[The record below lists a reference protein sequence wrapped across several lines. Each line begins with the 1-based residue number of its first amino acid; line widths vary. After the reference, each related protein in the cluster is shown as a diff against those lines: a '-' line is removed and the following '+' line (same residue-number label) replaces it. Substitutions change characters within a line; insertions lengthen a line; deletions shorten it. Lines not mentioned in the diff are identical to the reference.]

1 MQAILNKANF
11 LAALVRVRCLSEANV
26 TVTISQEESFIVTS
40 NEESKGYGNPAL
52 QIKSCFTTDGIKNQ
66 GSMIFSFNAKKLMKM
81 IKSLS
86 GEDFKI
92 SLRNNKAVIEKSKVR
107 FNLDVNGDITSSA
120 WPVISNFRKV
130 SLASLSFLIE
140 KSIYAISGKEDDC
153 RFYESC
159 LLLDKGDRDGFARMV
174 ATDGHVLMTSEARE
188 VALFADLP
196 SKGILLPYQGVIAL
210 LSLLGI
216 YADEE
221 EAIDYGFTD
230 SMLEIRLAGT
240 ETIISM
246 GFINREYPDY
256 RRILSSQPEK
266 GKGSVSLNS
275 DVLNT
280 LKRISI
286 MSDVVSFTASMD
298 NIKVTSLGNIADEG
312 AFEEVS
318 GEYKSSDVEEM
329 SVNFN
334 GKYIVNALKV
344 AFDDSEE
351 VELLIEDNKSAVLVR
366 GKGPTIDMHHSAVI
380 MPILVNS

>member
-52 QIKSCFTTDGIKNQ
+52 QIKSYFTTDGIKNQ
-66 GSMIFSFNAKKLMKM
+66 ESMIFSFNAKKLIEM
-81 IKSLS
+81 IKSLA
-86 GEDFKI
+86 GEHFKI

-107 FNLDVNGDITSSA
+107 FNLDVSGDITSSA
-120 WPVISNFRKV
+120 WSVISNFRKV

-153 RFYESC
+153 RFYESS

-174 ATDGHVLMTSEARE
+174 ATDGHVLTISEARE
-188 VALFADLP
+188 EALSADLP
-196 SKGILLPYQGVIAL
+196 SKGILLPYQGVKAL

-256 RRILSSQPEK
+256 RRILSSQSEK

-351 VELLIEDNKSAVLVR
+351 VEMLIEDNKSAVLVR
-366 GKGPTIDMHHSAVI
+366 GKGPMMNMYHSAII
-380 MPILVNS
+380 MPMLVN